1 MQLLQE
7 YSTAR
12 SNNDKHGA
20 IAALPA
26 GRIAA
31 ANFAGID
38 VLELQMASSEA
49 APTGTECRPTC
60 ATKTVLSKADSLA
73 WYAPGRIVQG
83 LTATVLATREL

>member
-7 YSTAR
+7 YSRTA
-12 SNNDKHGA
+12 SVSQDNYGA

-38 VLELQMASSEA
+38 VLDLETASCKA
-49 APTGTECRPTC
+49 APTGTACRPTC
-60 ATKTVLSKADSLA
+60 ATETILSGADSVD
-73 WYAPGRIVQG
+73 WCAPCLWQKSAGPSSQA
-83 LTATVLATREL
+83 LC